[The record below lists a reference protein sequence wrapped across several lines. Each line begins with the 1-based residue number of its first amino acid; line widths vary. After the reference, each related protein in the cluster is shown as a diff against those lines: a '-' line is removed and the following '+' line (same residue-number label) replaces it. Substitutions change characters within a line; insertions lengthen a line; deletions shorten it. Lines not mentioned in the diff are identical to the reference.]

1 MLIIGLFCYLFF
13 TNDNGVSAVNKN
25 AICYPLTHP
34 QLGIWYTE
42 KMYPGTSIG
51 IVAAT
56 LKIKEKVDIGLLEK
70 SINLLI
76 KNHDCFRLHFTEID
90 GEPFQYFTE
99 YDYRKIDFVD
109 FSQKGRESLYEW
121 DELQSKIP
129 FKLMG
134 CDLCYFAIVKV
145 SEDEFGIYMKFHHL
159 ITDGWSIVKTANYI
173 MGYYND
179 LKLNSNDY
187 DNQTSTYL
195 DLINRE
201 KEYLSSPRF
210 IADKDFWDARFSSLT
225 LTNNLFYRSR
235 STQFSTEAKRK
246 TFAVPNKLAVKLYE
260 YMQCNRTTLVSLLMS
275 ALAIYL
281 TRATGT
287 LGHVIGVPVLNRLN
301 AREKNTCGLFVNTI
315 PFSINIDDSISFREF
330 VSGITQ
336 EWMSILRHQRYPYEL
351 IKKSKQDNRG
361 SNELYEILIS
371 YQNAKITKDDGM
383 LQNEGRWHFNGRQ
396 VTPLYIHINERED
409 DGSII
414 IDYDYL
420 TDRFYSKEIEFMHD
434 HIIRLLWHGIDNP
447 DKQISRLDIM
457 SEKEKYRILTEFN
470 NTNADYPQTVTINEL
485 FIDQVNAHPEN
496 TAVIDHD
503 RSITY
508 SELNLKAEQL
518 AGILSSNGVKPNTIV
533 GLIIDRSIEMI
544 IGILGILKAGGTYL
558 PLDPSYPHNRLC
570 YFINDSKPLLLLSS
584 EAQYKKS
591 CQVVEQTGFDTDR
604 ILILDHILRGSN
616 TGDVSEIASVCGPED
631 TAYIIYTSGST
642 GAPKGVQVSHKNVV
656 RLLFNSKFEFDFSSG
671 DVWTMFHSYCFDF
684 SVWEM
689 YGALLYGGKL
699 VIVPHIIA
707 QDPKEFLRLL
717 RKNKATVLNQI
728 PTAFYNLSDSEL
740 NSKEHDLSL
749 RYIIFGG
756 EALKPAK
763 LKAWKSLYPNVK
775 LVNMYGITETTVH
788 STYKEVTADIIN
800 SNACNIGKP
809 IPTTQIYILDK
820 YQQLV
825 PIGVKGEI
833 YVGGEGVAKGYLNRA
848 ELTNQRFIDNPFVEG
863 QKLYRSGDLGRWY
876 PNGDIEYLGR
886 LDYQVKI
893 HGYRVELGEIENALL
908 KFEGIK
914 DGVVLP
920 CVCEGEIT
928 LLNAFFTADVQVDI
942 ARLKHFLNS
951 FLPHYMMPD
960 NLVQIDEMPLASS
973 GKVDKN
979 ALKQIKY
986 EKKIESQY
994 QPPRNETEA
1003 KMTCIW
1009 QEVLGIPKVGIK
1021 DNFFDLGGDSFN
1033 IIQVQVKSYTENWG
1047 IKTQHLYKYPTI
1059 ELLYDNVISRQERIN
1074 YLKNNDYNHCVP
1086 DILKPKAPVRF
1097 KNVLLTGSTGFLGIH
1112 ILYYLL
1118 AESDANVYCLV
1129 RKDDITDDIDYYF
1142 KDVDRKLLE
1151 RIFLLRGDITKCNLG
1166 LDENKYDFL
1175 CSSIDTII
1183 HSAANV
1189 RHYGSYSEFHDT
1201 NVNGTLEMLKLCRR
1215 SKSVFHHI
1223 STISIS
1229 GTDGFGNDT
1238 GVTDFTEDDLFVGQN
1253 IFENVYLATKLEAE
1267 KLVLQEASDGMDVN
1281 IYRMGNITGRYSDG
1295 VCQKNV
1301 FMNAFCRRLNSMI
1314 MIGAISK
1321 RMANVEIEMSPV
1333 DICGKSIVDIIKKG
1347 QINSIYHL
1355 YNKKHRL
1362 AALIDILKALDLAN
1376 IQILDEMEFRT
1387 KLNHISSDASA
1398 QQSLEGIIN
1407 EIGNSNGF
1415 EYNDSIKT
1423 RNEKTLK
1430 AFQAMDISWPDTFKS
1445 NYVKK
1450 LISNMIEIG
1459 FLKEG

>member
-1 MLIIGLFCYLFF
+1 MNESVKY
-13 TNDNGVSAVNKN
+13 
-25 AICYPLTHP
+25 YPLTHP

-51 IVAAT
+51 NISAT
-56 LKIKEKVDIGLLEK
+56 LKIKENVDVGLLEK
-70 SINLLI
+70 AINLLI
-76 KNHDCFRLHFTEID
+76 KNHDSFRLHFKEID
-90 GEPFQYFTE
+90 GEPFQYFIDYE
-99 YDYRKIDFVD
+99 YRKIDFFD
-109 FSQKGRESLYEW
+109 FDQKGKESLYEW
-121 DELQSKIP
+121 DRLQSQIP
-129 FKLMG
+129 FELIES
-134 CDLCYFAIVKV
+134 DLCYFAIVKV
-145 SEDEFGIYMKFHHL
+145 SEDEFGIYMRFHHL
-159 ITDGWSIVKTANYI
+159 VSDGWSIVKTVNYI
-173 MGYYND
+173 MGYYYD
-179 LKLNSNDY
+179 LKTNSDYY
-187 DNQTSTYL
+187 DNQSSSYI
-195 DLINRE
+195 DFINSE
-201 KEYLSSPRF
+201 KEYLSSTRF
-210 IADKDFWDARFSSLT
+210 SADKDFWDARFRNLT
-225 LTNNLFYRSR
+225 LTNNFINRSK
-235 STQFSTEAKRK
+235 STQLSTEAKRK
-246 TFAVPNKLAVKLYE
+246 TFTLPNKLTAKLYE

-275 ALAIYL
+275 ALAVYL
-281 TRATGT
+281 TRVTGN
-287 LGHVIGVPVLNRLN
+287 LEHVIGVPVLNRLN

-315 PFSINIDDSISFREF
+315 PFGISIDDSISFRTF

-351 IKKSKQDNRG
+351 IKRSKQD
-361 SNELYEILIS
+361 SKVSKELYEILIS
-371 YQNAKITKDDGM
+371 YQNAKISKNDGM

-447 DKQISRLDIM
+447 DKQVSRIDII
-457 SEKEKYRILTEFN
+457 SEKEKYKILQEFN
-470 NTNADYPQTVTINEL
+470 NSNADYPKDATINEL
-485 FIDQVNAHPEN
+485 FLRQADDYPDNI
-496 TAVIDHD
+496 AVIDCD
-503 RSITY
+503 KKISY
-508 SELNLKAEQL
+508 GELNRKANQL
-518 AGILSSNGVKPNTIV
+518 ARALSRNGVRPNTIV

-558 PLDPSYPHNRLC
+558 PLDPSYPHNRIC
-570 YFINDSKPLLLLSS
+570 YFINDSKPLILLSS
-584 EAQYKKS
+584 EEQYQKS
-591 CQVVEQTGFDTDR
+591 CQVIAQSEFNTDQ
-604 ILILDHILRGSN
+604 ILILDHILRESS
-616 TGDVSEIASVCGPED
+616 TEDEFDLSDVSTPED

-656 RLLFNSKFEFDFSSG
+656 RLLFNSKFMFDFSNN

-699 VIVPHIIA
+699 VIVPQLTA

-717 RKNKATVLNQI
+717 RKSKVTVLNQI

-740 NSKEHDLSL
+740 NNKEHDLSL

-763 LKAWKSLYPNVK
+763 LKDWKSLYPNVK

-800 SNACNIGKP
+800 SNSCNIGIP

-833 YVGGEGVAKGYLNRA
+833 YVGGEGVAKGYLNRL
-848 ELTNQRFIDNPFVEG
+848 ELTNQRFIDNPFIEG

-893 HGYRVELGEIENALL
+893 HGYRVELGEIENVLL
-908 KFEGIK
+908 KIDGIK
-914 DGVVLP
+914 DAVVLP
-920 CVCEGEIT
+920 CVCEDEIT
-928 LLNAFFTADVQVDI
+928 LLNAFFVADKQIDLSQ
-942 ARLKHFLNS
+942 LKHSLNLS
-951 FLPHYMMPD
+951 LPHYMLPD
-960 NLVQIDEMPLASS
+960 NLVQIDEMPLTSS

-979 ALKQIKY
+979 ALKQVKY
-986 EKKIESQY
+986 EKKIESTY
-994 QPPRNETEA
+994 HPPRNDTEL
-1003 KMTCIW
+1003 KMTYIW
-1009 QEVLGIPKVGIK
+1009 QDVLSIPQIGIK

-1033 IIQVQVKSYTENWG
+1033 IIQVQVKSYAENWG

-1059 ELLYDNVISRQERIN
+1059 EQLYDNVISKQEKIN
-1074 YLKNNDYNHCVP
+1074 YLKNNDYSYSVP
-1086 DILKPKAPVRF
+1086 GILKPKAPAGF

-1118 AESDANVYCLV
+1118 TESDANVCCLI
-1129 RKDDITDDIDYYF
+1129 RKDDINDEIDYYF
-1142 KDVDRKLLE
+1142 KDIDRDLLN
-1151 RIFLLRGDITKCNLG
+1151 RVSIYNGDITKYNLG

-1175 CSSIDTII
+1175 CSNIDTII

-1189 RHYGSYSEFHDT
+1189 RHYGSYSEFYDT
-1201 NVNGTLEMLKLCRR
+1201 NVNGTLEMLKLCKR

-1238 GVTDFTEDDLFVGQN
+1238 GVTDFTEEDLFVGQN
-1253 IFENVYLATKLEAE
+1253 IFENVYLVTKLEAE
-1267 KLVLQEASDGMDVN
+1267 KLVLQEASNGMDVN

-1295 VCQKNV
+1295 VCQKNI
-1301 FMNAFCRRLNSMI
+1301 FMNSFCRRLNSMI
-1314 MIGAISK
+1314 LIEAISK
-1321 RMANVEIEMSPV
+1321 RMASVEIEMSPV

-1347 QINSIYHL
+1347 QINCIYHL
-1355 YNKKHRL
+1355 YNKKHTL
-1362 AALIDILKALDLAN
+1362 AALIDILNALELAN
-1376 IQILDEMEFRT
+1376 IQILDEMEFRA
-1387 KLNHISSDASA
+1387 KLNQISRDASA
-1398 QQSLEGIIN
+1398 QQSLDGIIN
-1407 EIGNSNGF
+1407 EIGTTNGF
-1415 EYNDSIKT
+1415 EYNDTIKT
-1423 RNEKTLK
+1423 RNEKTLN
-1430 AFQAMDISWPDTFKS
+1430 ALQAIDISWPDTFKS

-1450 LISNMIEIG
+1450 MISNMIEIG